1 MILLTLTPQLLQL
14 MVSITLVLTSIPVA
28 KGAPATTG
36 VVVVEIPDGQIQN
49 PVHTK
54 SGLSFFKATD
64 VAGDEIFYVASV
76 GQNTLGSSTTDVLG
90 TVEPVTT
97 TDSVGSAITG
107 LAEASET
114 SGSITSIVPVSA
126 IPTLLSIP
134 PSFAFTT
141 VDGHDHSIVN
151 LAQTFTRAD
160 GSIST
165 AVILSNIST
174 SYLTT
179 VNAQGSTLFETIGLF
194 TRSNGSV
201 TTNTLSFAA
210 ASSSLTLSIPVASL
224 NSPPSLVKNGYQS
237 SMTFSGMDTDRG
249 AASMNGSSRS
259 DTTSVKPSMSTNS
272 SSTNGS
278 SLRNTHDA
286 QHQAHSQTSASKTV
300 DTLSAAIVS
309 VDTTAS
315 SSPLTGT
322 YAALQTPSIQSTS
335 VISHPTNKMMSAVP
349 SARNSFSWS
358 QVVGRSDPTAGFS
371 TTTIGAGKSGI
382 SALGQ
387 ASLSASATIG
397 RNLTYNTAGG
407 GLKLVAQSDAALA
420 ESLTAAWV
428 GQQISTITTIPPG
441 MVVQSITAKTKCS
454 HAFAMATTTS
464 SGSTITTVIPKIC
477 HDDAA
482 FLLFP
487 GVAIPLLCKSVLSV
501 LGFLL
506 RWICDPKTGAPV
518 GVDDITGIPPGP
530 EAGGGSTE
538 PNPNDDSQ
546 SEEDE
551 PTYSR
556 DSSDRVSSTE
566 FLSTNLPSSNL
577 PSTRMPSTR
586 FPSTSGPSSTMTTSI
601 PSAVA
606 NPYYLFG
613 SVGDEAE
620 VSELLGA
627 LNDKYKA
634 LEPAIGSTPMS
645 GADWVNINLTDP
657 EVTSLN
663 TNPDVLLIA
672 PYISLTESASITGN
686 EVSTSA
692 SFSTLSKYPSTT
704 SNALFT
710 APRSSEASLSSGVS
724 KAKFRRQSP
733 SYQIREDE
741 LASREHNDTESVM
754 LNKRDSGMNILA
766 QYGSNKEPCPRDL
779 AVVSWAP
786 GVPAVLNY
794 PYIFLPS
801 QGEGTWAYLVSSGIE
816 SGHVVSRISTM
827 FTRHVNELLTFS
839 FNPGLQRQ
847 LGPRQLS
854 NQRRSRPS

>member
-1 MILLTLTPQLLQL
+1 MFLFDFKMVLLTSTPQLLQL
-14 MVSITLVLTSIPVA
+14 MVSFTLVLTSSPVV

-36 VVVVEIPDGQIQN
+36 AVVIEISDGQIQN
-49 PVHTK
+49 PVPTK
-54 SGLSFFKATD
+54 SGLSLFKATD
-64 VAGDEIFYVASV
+64 VAGDEVFYVASV

-97 TDSVGSAITG
+97 TDLAGSAISG

-114 SGSITSIVPVSA
+114 SGSITSIIPVSA

-141 VDGHDHSIVN
+141 VDGQDHSIVN
-151 LAQTFTRAD
+151 LAQTFTRVD

-165 AVILSNIST
+165 AVILSDIST

-179 VNAQGSTLFETIGLF
+179 TNAQGSTVFETLGLF

-201 TTNTLSFAA
+201 TTNTLSFVAD
-210 ASSSLTLSIPVASL
+210 SSSLTLSMPVASMI
-224 NSPPSLVKNGYQS
+224 SPPPLVTNGYQS
-237 SMTFSGMDTDRG
+237 SMAFSGTDTDRG
-249 AASMNGSSRS
+249 TASMNRKSRF
-259 DTTSVKPSMSTNS
+259 DTTSVKPTMSTDS
-272 SSTNGS
+272 SSSDSS
-278 SLRNTHDA
+278 SLRNSEDA
-286 QHQAHSQTSASKTV
+286 QHPALSQASASKSV
-300 DTLSAAIVS
+300 DTLSAAIFS

-315 SSPLTGT
+315 SSPLQSPGA
-322 YAALQTPSIQSTS
+322 YAALQNPINQSTS
-335 VISHPTNKMMSAVP
+335 AISHPTSKIMSAVP

-358 QVVGRSDPTAGFS
+358 QVVSGSDPTAGS
-371 TTTIGAGKSGI
+371 SGTTIGAGKSEI
-382 SALGQ
+382 PARGQ
-387 ASLSASATIG
+387 ASISASATIG
-397 RNLTYNTAGG
+397 INMTYNTAGG
-407 GLKLVAQSDAALA
+407 GLILAAQSDAALA

-428 GQQISTITTIPPG
+428 GQQVSTITTIPPG
-441 MVVQSITAKTKCS
+441 MVVQSITTKTKCS

-464 SGSTITTVIPKIC
+464 SGNTLTTVVPKLC

-506 RWICDPKTGAPV
+506 RWICDPKTEAPV
-518 GVDDITGIPPGP
+518 GVDDITGLPPSP

-538 PNPNDDSQ
+538 PNPNDDPQ

-551 PTYSR
+551 PTNSR
-556 DSSDRVSSTE
+556 DSSDRASSTG

-577 PSTRMPSTR
+577 PSTRMSFTS
-586 FPSTSGPSSTMTTSI
+586 FPSTSRPSSTMTTSI
-601 PSAVA
+601 SSAVA

-627 LNDKYKA
+627 LNNKYKA

-657 EVTSLN
+657 EVTSLSS
-663 TNPDVLLIA
+663 NPDVLLIA
-672 PYISLTESASITGN
+672 PYISLTESASVTGN

-692 SFSTLSKYPSTT
+692 SFSTFSKNPSST
-704 SNALFT
+704 SNALF
-710 APRSSEASLSSGVS
+710 AASSSSLASLSSRVS
-724 KAKFRRQSP
+724 KAKIRRQSP
-733 SYQIREDE
+733 TNQFGEDE
-741 LASREHNDTESVM
+741 LSAREHNDTESVM
-754 LNKRDSGMNILA
+754 LTKRDFGMNIIA
-766 QYGSNKEPCPRDL
+766 QYGSDKEPCPRDL

-794 PYIFLPS
+794 PYIFLQS
-801 QGEGTWAYLVSSGIE
+801 QGEGTWAYLVSSGID
-816 SGHVVSRISTM
+816 SGHVVSRISTN
-827 FTRHVNELLTFS
+827 FTRYVNE
-839 FNPGLQRQ
+839 
-847 LGPRQLS
+847 
-854 NQRRSRPS
+854 